1 MAETVISLYTKLGA
15 NHHFSVMCEMR
26 RKQLLPCMMKLGASH
41 HFSVYGNMAH
51 AVTSLYDLKCGGSS
65 DFPVFREWAWPHDW
79 WAWSPA
85 LTLMGGHI
93 FWGA

>member
-51 AVTSLYDLKCGGSS
+51 ATVAGNWSSRVKFGHGQISGNRHCG
-65 DFPVFREWAWPHDW
+65 DK
-79 WAWSPA
+79 
-85 LTLMGGHI
+85 LI
-93 FWGA
+93 I